1 MTDREM
7 TKQMAQ
13 QITGIIKLLQSND
26 FRGVSDAVDIAK
38 GRHQLPKTWKQMYN
52 TIKRTKIWLPKKS

>member
-1 MTDREM
+1 
-7 TKQMAQ
+7 MAQ
-13 QITGIIKLLQSND
+13 EISGIIRLLQSNE

-38 GRHQLPKTWKQMYN
+38 GKYQFPRTWKHLMN